1 MTNREWLNSLSD
13 EQIADFWYQLID
25 CEDCPMA
32 DDSCANCQ
40 TMILKWLRAEHRAR
54 DEKRGRRMLNKDYKR
69 LTVYN
74 EELQRPCM
82 TADMGEQT
90 TDTIARHV
98 QRLYEL
104 EKAIEDGSLI
114 FVPREEVKE

>member
-1 MTNREWLNSLSD
+1 
-13 EQIADFWYQLID
+13 
-25 CEDCPMA
+25 
-32 DDSCANCQ
+32 
-40 TMILKWLRAEHRAR
+40 MI
-54 DEKRGRRMLNKDYKR
+54 NTDYKR

-82 TADMGEQT
+82 TADAGEQI

-104 EKAIEDGSLI
+104 EDAIEDGTLI
-114 FVPREEVKE
+114 FASREEVQE